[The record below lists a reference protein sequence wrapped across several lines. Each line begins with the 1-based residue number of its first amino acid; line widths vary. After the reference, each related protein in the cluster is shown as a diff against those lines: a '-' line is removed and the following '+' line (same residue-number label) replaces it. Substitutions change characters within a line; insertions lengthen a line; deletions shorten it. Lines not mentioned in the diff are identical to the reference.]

1 MERCTSRLPRQLR
14 RWDDLV
20 SGPGPASV
28 VSSVAVVLLLE
39 ALVIGKDVAY
49 VGGANATENSGRNFE
64 LMVRFFGWRDDSV
77 CVCVCV
83 CVCGRAVSGIT
94 EQAMPMVR
102 LTGPPVLDVLSALA
116 KCWSQAVRLV

>member
-1 MERCTSRLPRQLR
+1 MLK
-14 RWDDLV
+14 
-20 SGPGPASV
+20 
-28 VSSVAVVLLLE
+28 
-39 ALVIGKDVAY
+39 ALVIGEDVAY

-77 CVCVCV
+77 CVCVC
-83 CVCGRAVSGIT
+83 GRAVSGII

>member
-20 SGPGPASV
+20 FGPGPASV

-83 CVCGRAVSGIT
+83 CVWAGGFRDYRASYAHGAIDRT
-94 EQAMPMVR
+94 
-102 LTGPPVLDVLSALA
+102 TSA
-116 KCWSQAVRLV
+116 